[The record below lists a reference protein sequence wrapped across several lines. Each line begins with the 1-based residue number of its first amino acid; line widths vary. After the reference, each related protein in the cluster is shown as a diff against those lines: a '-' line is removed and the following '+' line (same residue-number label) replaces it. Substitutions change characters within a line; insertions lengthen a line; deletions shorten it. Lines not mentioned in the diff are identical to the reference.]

1 MDYQSL
7 VSFNYWTLIAQICNL
22 FIQIYLFKRFLFK
35 PVKDILAKRQAEIDG
50 IYDDANKANNDAA
63 AAKESYE
70 KHLLTAHEEA
80 EKITS
85 SAIDSA
91 KNRSEYMI
99 HQAENEAARIR
110 EKASREIEMERKKA
124 MDGMKNQISDIAIEI
139 ASAVV
144 EKEIG
149 ASEHHALVEQF
160 IEDLGDCV

>member
-50 IYDDANKANNDAA
+50 IYDEANKANDDAA

-70 KHLLTAHEEA
+70 QHLLTAHEEA
-80 EKITS
+80 EKITA
-85 SAIDSA
+85 SAIESA

-99 HQAENEAARIR
+99 REAETEVTRLR
-110 EKASREIEMERKKA
+110 EKATKDIELERKKT

-149 ASEHHALVEQF
+149 LSDHEALVEQF
-160 IEDLGDCV
+160 IAELGD